1 MAQNFIK
8 VSPMQA
14 LCVTHDRDIICLWK
28 TFLDLSISNEDE
40 RISIEGYNLL
50 WVDHPS
56 NKKRGGICMY

>member
-1 MAQNFIK
+1 
-8 VSPMQA
+8 MQA
-14 LCVTHDRDIICLWK
+14 LCVHMIVILFVYEK
-28 TFLDLSISNEDE
+28 HSLISNEDE